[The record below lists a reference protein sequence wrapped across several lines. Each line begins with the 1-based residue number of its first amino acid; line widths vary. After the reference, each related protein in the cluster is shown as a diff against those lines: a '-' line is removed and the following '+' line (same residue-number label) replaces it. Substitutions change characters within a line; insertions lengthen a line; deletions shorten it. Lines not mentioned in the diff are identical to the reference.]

1 MSKPE
6 TNPIR
11 PDLRFITYC
20 TAIRHGGHVE
30 WKFLE
35 GQLTLNDSVNEE
47 DTENKMLALTC
58 SRDTEIMKE
67 YLKRVRKNENLWFT
81 LDYFAKSPVGNQLL
95 WDHLSDVHNFDKHK
109 DFTEFILNALAKYPY
124 SLFSG
129 RNYEKILLTEANNQ
143 IDPELREKLKYLFE
157 ISSGKRTWTE
167 VYSAIIQWLKKN
179 IPIVTHSL

>member
-1 MSKPE
+1 MYSANTSHFSDQLCLLIVLSKFIRG
-6 TNPIR
+6 TDCLKFHFNRMKVMFLSTFLLFYSIR

-67 YLKRVRKNENLWFT
+67 YLRRVRENKNFWFT
-81 LDYFAKSPVGNQLL
+81 LDYFSESPIGNQLL
-95 WDHLSDVHNFDKHK
+95 WDHLNDVDNFVEHK
-109 DFTEFILNALAKYPY
+109 
-124 SLFSG
+124 
-129 RNYEKILLTEANNQ
+129 
-143 IDPELREKLKYLFE
+143 
-157 ISSGKRTWTE
+157 
-167 VYSAIIQWLKKN
+167 
-179 IPIVTHSL
+179 